1 MGISVTQTNLL
12 PSLKSEWPEF
22 RYPQDVETLKARV
35 EQMVFSAHGVPPD
48 VARDIEQAF
57 SHNPRLFSSI
67 FGDSFQDLWKQL
79 HYYTLHE
86 TGAPGNHGVR
96 PKHDFRGP
104 DSGNFR
110 NQRIRKFVD
119 SVKMLNDDYPGSFH
133 EAPTVPSEQQS
144 QIEAMRLV
152 SAIVDKVFSI
162 IDWSDSDCDD
172 GLWFFPFGLNST
184 NSSVTQQFPLSTS
197 TALNHLDWQ
206 YVNNFTNSTPGTFF
220 DSDSDDDT
228 VESGSPGWSIHLV
241 GLFAAALGSI
251 LLI

>member
-1 MGISVTQTNLL
+1 MGISTTPTNLL
-12 PSLKSEWPEF
+12 RSPKSEWPEF
-22 RYPQDVETLKARV
+22 RYPQDVETLKSRV

-79 HYYTLHE
+79 HYYTLLD
-86 TGAPGNHGVR
+86 TGAPENYGIR
-96 PKHDFRGP
+96 QKHDLRGP
-104 DSGNFR
+104 ESGSFR

-119 SVKMLNDDYPGSFH
+119 SVKMLNDDYSGPFH
-133 EAPTVPSEQQS
+133 GAPIVPSEQQS

-162 IDWSDSDCDD
+162 IDWPDSDCDE

-184 NSSVTQQFPLSTS
+184 NSSVAPPFPLSAS
-197 TALNHLDWQ
+197 TALNHLEWQ
-206 YVNNFTNSTPGTFF
+206 YVQNSTNSTPGLFF
-220 DSDSDDDT
+220 DSDSDDES
-228 VESGSPGWSIHLV
+228 VESSSSSWSIHLA
-241 GLFAAALGSI
+241 GLFAAVLGSI
-251 LLI
+251 LFI